1 MVKIQLDLSD
11 KLSRYLGIQ
20 KEIYGLKDK
29 RETIIKILEEQ
40 LSSDKELIKIL
51 SKQCKEV

>member
-1 MVKIQLDLSD
+1 MVKIQLDLPD

-29 RETIIKILEEQ
+29 RVMIIKMIEER
-40 LSSDKELIKIL
+40 LSSDKELMKQL
-51 SKQCKEV
+51 SKQSKKV